1 MSRAAR
7 ILKHGNTFAVLN
19 NFGDMTAEPGSPD
32 GLYYRDTRFLSQLE
46 LRLNGHRPL
55 LLSSTPGEDNSLLP
69 VDLANTDSIGADDT
83 PLHRELIWLSRRQF
97 AWQAT
102 YYELL
107 LLRNFDL
114 HRHVVDAHYSIRL
127 RFRRYL

>member
-1 MSRAAR
+1 MY
-7 ILKHGNTFAVLN
+7 H
-19 NFGDMTAEPGSPD
+19 
-32 GLYYRDTRFLSQLE
+32 RDTRFLSQLE

-69 VDLANTDSIGADDT
+69 VDLANTDSIGADGT

-97 AWQAT
+97 VWQAA

-114 HRHVVDAHYSIRL
+114 HRHVATLTIWFRR